1 MLNTDAAARATTHTR
16 AIQPELIKQTLE
28 LAAFPSEIVSLK
40 HIPAFPQGLLIPEVQ
55 EQPILIG
62 FPAQGLRPGNL
73 FFLQAGKRSGLLQ
86 WDAARRSIIYYGSSN
101 GTLPQ

>member
-1 MLNTDAAARATTHTR
+1 
-16 AIQPELIKQTLE
+16 
-28 LAAFPSEIVSLK
+28 
-40 HIPAFPQGLLIPEVQ
+40 
-55 EQPILIG
+55 LIG

-101 GTLPQ
+101 GTLPQHVLDFVECLLNVVDTFLNEIDACGDDQFCYLGPLIEMTVDIPLCILDIF